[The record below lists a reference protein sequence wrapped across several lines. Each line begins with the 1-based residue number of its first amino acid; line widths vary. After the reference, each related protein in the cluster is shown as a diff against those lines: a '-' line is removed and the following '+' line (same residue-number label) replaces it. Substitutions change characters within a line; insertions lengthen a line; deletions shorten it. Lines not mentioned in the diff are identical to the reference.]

1 MFNRI
6 IGSIDGGRNYS
17 DKPNESILYLRRDI
31 RYGARTGMKETEFL
45 PYIQKIL
52 RMLLLHVEI

>member
-1 MFNRI
+1 M

-31 RYGARTGMKETEFL
+31 RCGARTGMKETEFL
-45 PYIQKIL
+45 PYIQKMFKDAIASC
-52 RMLLLHVEI
+52 